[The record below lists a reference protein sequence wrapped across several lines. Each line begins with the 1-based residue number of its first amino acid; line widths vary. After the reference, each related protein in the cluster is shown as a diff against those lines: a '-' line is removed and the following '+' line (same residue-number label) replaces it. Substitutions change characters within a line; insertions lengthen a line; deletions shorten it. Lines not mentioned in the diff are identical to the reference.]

1 MRAGHI
7 ELVYRGSARTGA
19 SCMFIYHPVL
29 TCGVLTLS
37 FAMLASSFLSYRGGI
52 SLQKKLS
59 SSLTRCFSDNIFRT
73 EVADSHRPSGWSID
87 YHASSFFIGSC
98 FSENISSRLRQ
109 HKFHVLSNPQGIL
122 FNPVSIEKCIVD
134 VISQNDVHPTHDIV
148 YDSRTLVHHAWDAHS
163 DFSSLSKDDV
173 VQQLHE
179 RRRASLSFLRNA
191 TVAFVTLGTSKVHA
205 LKESGRIV
213 ANCHQR
219 KISACPQMRNESA
232 V

>member
-1 MRAGHI
+1 
-7 ELVYRGSARTGA
+7 
-19 SCMFIYHPVL
+19 MFIFHPVL
-29 TCGVLTLS
+29 TCGLLTLS
-37 FAMLASSFLSYRGGI
+37 FVMLASSFLSYRGGI

-59 SSLTRCFSDNIFRT
+59 RTFTRNFSGNIFRT
-73 EVADSHRPSGWSID
+73 EVSDSHRPSGWSID
-87 YHASSFFIGSC
+87 YHSSSFFIGSC

-134 VISQNDVHPTHDIV
+134 VVSQNDVHPTHDIV
-148 YDSRTLVHHAWDAHS
+148 YDTRTLVHHAWDAHS

-173 VQQLHE
+173 MQQLHE
-179 RRRASLSFLRNA
+179 RRRTSLSFLRNA

-219 KISACPQMRNESA
+219 KISACVYMRNQLA
-232 V
+232 VKTDCIASVV